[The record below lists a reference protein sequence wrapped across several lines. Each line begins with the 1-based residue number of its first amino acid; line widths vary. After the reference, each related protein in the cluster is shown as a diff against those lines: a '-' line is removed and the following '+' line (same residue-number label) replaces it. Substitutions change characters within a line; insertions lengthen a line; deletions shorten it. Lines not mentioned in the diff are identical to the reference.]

1 MGLRDPSSVCVGA
14 REVASEA
21 ATTMRARRN
30 FSRDSA
36 VAADIAICTRDPDMA

>member
-21 ATTMRARRN
+21 ANTMRAAN
-30 FSRDSA
+30 FSRDWD